1 MLKVARFVPK
11 KCPLLLFRYTTDI
24 TNIRGF
30 RHVFELLNSRLTGKK
45 LKGTHTNRVIFF
57 VEKQAGL
64 LQIVY

>member
-11 KCPLLLFRYTTDI
+11 KCPLLLFRYITDI

-45 LKGTHTNRVIFF
+45 RYAYK
-57 VEKQAGL
+57 
-64 LQIVY
+64 